1 MNDNKNIKWHENTS
15 RAVQTSIHK
24 TIGDTLHRNNLF
36 FTQEQRTLSKH
47 SVAQK
52 VAIHKDK

>member
-1 MNDNKNIKWHENTS
+1 MNDIKNIKWHENTS

-47 SVAQK
+47 SVA
-52 VAIHKDK
+52 